1 MRKKSTISLLDRMT
15 LRSLKKGWAQ
25 FLAVILIGAIA
36 VTLFVGLL
44 SNAEVFERQV
54 DKAYR
59 EGNLPDLW
67 VTTSRYDVDD
77 EDNLSSML
85 SEEDE
90 IEGRFYLP
98 CQIPGH
104 QVYFAISEN
113 EPTLSKPYGTLEKL
127 DQEDDGCFFY
137 VDKEMRKTATS
148 HALGNFTLGKELS
161 YSFSLASLSDSDAV
175 KALDDYVLPG
185 KENVFSKN
193 MLTLTST
200 LTGFMS
206 YPENVTKSAYNSSV
220 VLLSDKAFRKA
231 FQKVLDDNFDPSV
244 HFLIYDSLKKSLGFS
259 SMDSKTLTNPNQYLI
274 RVKNRKK
281 LPYLK
286 ESIQYY
292 FNHKDQN
299 NLILTTEKKDMP
311 FYVTLDNDVSQARQ
325 FTFVFPF
332 IFFAVA
338 ILVILTTLSQMI
350 LKERTQIGTMKAI
363 GLNKKEIIWHYI
375 SLSLTMVLI
384 GTLLGEIIG
393 PLLIPNI
400 LGQKYSLLYSLPERE
415 YIFPFLYGIL
425 TAIVFLSITAL
436 VTYLVL
442 HNELSL
448 KPVESMRPLPPKVRL
463 KPTKNTKRKNVFVLS
478 FMMGLRNI
486 YLNKVKSLMV
496 VFGVMGCCALL
507 VCGFGINDTIEH
519 GITHDIS
526 LYRNADITLSLSLPK
541 TKEEVLDDF
550 SSIDGIEKTEF
561 SITSKTNI
569 HKINGPQTSGN
580 IYIIPENSSF
590 IHVEFEKDEVAISQ
604 KISRVTKTGVGDT
617 LVFQYNNITYQ
628 AKVGK
633 VYDAFIYHGIM
644 VHQDASFLSEV
655 SPSFKFQNVNVRL
668 KENVDPEKTAAELK
682 QFDYVSSADTE
693 KEWQKTIDS
702 ALSSVKVMTNAVKV
716 FAILLAIVVLYN
728 LSLMNFR
735 ERSRDIATLK
745 VLGFSKLEIAMSLL
759 VESLVLTFIGVMFGF
774 LLGFPFLK
782 LVLDTN
788 VVELVEYLVHIN
800 PLSFFYSFLLTF
812 IVAFVVNLF
821 LVQKT
826 KKIQM
831 VESLKS
837 VE

>member
-1 MRKKSTISLLDRMT
+1 MQKKNTLSLLNRMT
-15 LRSLKKGWAQ
+15 FRSLKKGWAQ

-67 VTTSRYDVDD
+67 VTTSRYDIDD

-85 SEEDE
+85 FERDE

-104 QVYFAISEN
+104 QVYFAIQEN

-127 DQEDDGCFFY
+127 NGEDDGCFFY
-137 VDKEMRKTATS
+137 IDKEMKKTETS
-148 HALGNFTLGKELS
+148 HALGNFTLGEELS
-161 YSFSLASLSDSDAV
+161 YSFSLASLQNSDAV
-175 KALDDYVLPG
+175 RTLDDYVLPG
-185 KENVFSKN
+185 KENVFSKS

-231 FQKVLDDNFDPSV
+231 FQKVLDDNFEPSI
-244 HFLIYDSLKKSLGFS
+244 HFLIYDSMKKTLGFS
-259 SMDSKTLTNPNQYLI
+259 SMYSQTLTNPNQYLI
-274 RVKNRKK
+274 RVKNDEKI
-281 LPYLK
+281 PYLK

-363 GLNKKEIIWHYI
+363 GLNTKEIIWHYI

-384 GTLLGEIIG
+384 GTILGEIIG
-393 PLLIPNI
+393 PLLIPSI
-400 LGQKYSLLYSLPERE
+400 LGEKYSLLYSLPEKE
-415 YIFPFLYGIL
+415 YIFPILYGIL
-425 TAIVFLSITAL
+425 TALAFLSITAL

-442 HNELSL
+442 RNELRL
-448 KPVESMRPLPPKVRL
+448 KPVESMRPLPPKVKL
-463 KPTKNTKRKNVFVLS
+463 KPTKDTTRKNVFSLS

-496 VFGVMGCCALL
+496 VFGVMGCSALL

-519 GITHDIS
+519 GISHD
-526 LYRNADITLSLSLPK
+526 LTRFRNADITVSLSSL
-541 TKEEVLDDF
+541 KEKEDVLNDF
-550 SSIDGIEKTEF
+550 DSIDGIDKVEF
-561 SITSKTNI
+561 GITSKTNI

-580 IYIIPENSSF
+580 IYIIPENSEF
-590 IHVEFEKDEVAISQ
+590 IHVEFKKDEVAISQ

-628 AKVGK
+628 AKVAT
-633 VYDAFIYHGIM
+633 VYEAFIYHGIM
-644 VHQDASFLSEV
+644 VHQDASFFKEAS
-655 SPSFKFQNVNVRL
+655 SSFKFQNVNIKL
-668 KENVDPEKTAAELK
+668 KENTDPERIAAELK
-682 QFDYVSSADTE
+682 KLDYVSSADTK

-702 ALSSVKVMTNAVKV
+702 ALSSVKVMTDAVKV
-716 FAILLAIVVLYN
+716 FAILLALVVLYN

-759 VESLVLTFIGVMFGF
+759 VESLVLTLFGVIFGF

-788 VVELVEYLVHIN
+788 VVELVEYLVYIN

-812 IVAFVVNLF
+812 IVALVVNLF
-821 LVQKT
+821 LVRKT
-826 KKIQM
+826 KQIKM